1 MPGIPMVSY
10 ETAARAGQLPI
21 VDKPARF
28 AVGDPNG
35 MTSNSWR
42 VWVERRSEIYIACRD
57 NFTETKVSLHAS
69 GRWRMGFT
77 SEALKKTPT
86 LVQSSENRAW
96 EVWDRPP
103 AMLPQTT
110 TAFHLYF
117 PTSEL
122 AVDASQRVGKKWKN
136 VVYLEAA
143 PPGKTTTV
151 TLFITNGDIGLRHE
165 SEPSF
170 LLASFSLDNGHYAK
184 LMAHGDPE
192 GTLPDM
198 IARCVELSREMARE
212 KGIAVP
218 STAFSYFFGHRDNGA
233 RFICGARMNRNGM
246 PNINS

>member
-1 MPGIPMVSY
+1 MPRIPMVSY
-10 ETAARAGQLPI
+10 EKAALAGQLPI
-21 VDKPARF
+21 IDKPARF

-42 VWVERRSEIYIACRD
+42 VWAERRSEVYIACRD

-77 SEALKKTPT
+77 SEAIKKNPM
-86 LVQSSENRAW
+86 LVQPSENRAW
-96 EVWDRPP
+96 EVWDKPLET
-103 AMLPQTT
+103 LPQTT

-122 AVDASQRVGKKWKN
+122 AVDASQRVGKQWKN

-143 PPGKTTTV
+143 PPRKTTTV
-151 TLFITNGDIGLRHE
+151 TLFITNGDISLRHE
-165 SEPSF
+165 SKPSF
-170 LLASFSLDNGHYAK
+170 LLANYRLDNSRYAK

-198 IARCVELSREMARE
+198 ITQAVESGNEMAR
-212 KGIAVP
+212 KKRIALP
-218 STAFSYFFGHRDNGA
+218 STAFSYFFGYRDNGA
-233 RFICGARMNRNGM
+233 RFIFGARMKRDGGQHD
-246 PNINS
+246 